1 MRITKRI
8 ILIILSALLVL
19 SVAACG
25 KAEEKPNE
33 NESAPKTPEEKALVI
48 KQAYIDTNKLT
59 KATVEDATL
68 RVFGIFDDAW
78 VMFVD
83 VSGYDAFLSVA
94 GQEIIDGLEFYYS
107 NSQWLQVYHD
117 HQFYS
122 LTEAF
127 DNGILT
133 SENIRTLH
141 ESYTNKEFIK
151 Y

>member
-1 MRITKRI
+1 MNRRKRI
-8 ILIILSALLVL
+8 ILIILSALLVF

-33 NESAPKTPEEKALVI
+33 NESAPKTPEEKALKI
-48 KQAYIDTNKLT
+48 KQTYLDIHKYEGTTDD
-59 KATVEDATL
+59 VSL
-68 RVFGIFDDAW
+68 RVFGIFDDTW

-83 VSGYDAFLSVA
+83 TQYLYISMFGT
-94 GQEIIDGLEFYYS
+94 EIIDGLEFRFGS
-107 NSQWLQVYHD
+107 MQRLEVYHD
-117 HQFYS
+117 GQFYW

-133 SENIRTLH
+133 SENIITLH